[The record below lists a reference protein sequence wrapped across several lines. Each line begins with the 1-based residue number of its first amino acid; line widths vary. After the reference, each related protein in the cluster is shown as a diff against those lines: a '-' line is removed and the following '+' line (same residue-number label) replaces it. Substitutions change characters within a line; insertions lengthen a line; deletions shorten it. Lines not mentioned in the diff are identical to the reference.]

1 MIIFKSKYAQ
11 DEVVT
16 KQHALVLAKVKFS
29 QLEGT
34 TLDKVKLVNEYF
46 EGVSFKWNLSKYKLE
61 VKWVKYINDI
71 KRFEEDYN
79 TSVKQDLKGLN
90 WQVDNNYHMI
100 NKTALGLYK
109 RANIDFYKVLVSIT
123 TEKFMNGSSTTALKL
138 IKRQRVCK
146 TIK

>member
-1 MIIFKSKYAQ
+1 M
-11 DEVVT
+11 
-16 KQHALVLAKVKFS
+16 
-29 QLEGT
+29 
-34 TLDKVKLVNEYF
+34 
-46 EGVSFKWNLSKYKLE
+46 
-61 VKWVKYINDI
+61 KYINDI
-71 KRFEEDYN
+71 KRFEADFN

-100 NKTALGLYK
+100 SKTALGVYK

-123 TEKFMNGSSTTALKL
+123 TEKFMNGGSTTALKL

>member
-1 MIIFKSKYAQ
+1 MIIFKSKYAS
-11 DEVVT
+11 DEAVT
-16 KQHALVLAKVKFS
+16 KQHALVLAKVKFR

-71 KRFEEDYN
+71 KRFETDYN

-100 NKTALGLYK
+100 NKMALGVYK
-109 RANIDFYKVLVSIT
+109 RSNIDFYKVLVSIT